1 MNHYQKLAIL
11 LGRFTATLVVALGVV
26 GLFYGA
32 ALRTY
37 GGPDDGATVGAL
49 DQQLLVR
56 RAWLGVI
63 LRGRTVGPV
72 SRAPPRLSGFV
83 AARTFALFGTRHCV
97 FDGGWFSVARAVW
110 RIACLLVG

>member
-37 GGPDDGATVGAL
+37 GGPMTAQQSERWISSFWYVG
-49 DQQLLVR
+49 
-56 RAWLGVI
+56 LG
-63 LRGRTVGPV
+63 L
-72 SRAPPRLSGFV
+72 
-83 AARTFALFGTRHCV
+83 ALFFAAGPLGR
-97 FDGGWFSVARAVW
+97 FLGRRLD
-110 RIACLLVG
+110 